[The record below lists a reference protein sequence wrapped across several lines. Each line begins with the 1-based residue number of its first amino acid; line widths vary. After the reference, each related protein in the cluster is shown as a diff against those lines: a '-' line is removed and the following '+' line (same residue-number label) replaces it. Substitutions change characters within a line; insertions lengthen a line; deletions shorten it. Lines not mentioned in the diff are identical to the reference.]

1 MIATLQSIAELAG
14 GRVINCVL
22 AGMLVAALAWAVLRL
37 TNCRNAGTRF
47 AVWFSALVAIAGL
60 SLITLPVDSSGNGVG
75 VRVPHITLPA
85 SWLWY
90 AFLIWAAVAC
100 FGILRIGVSLTQMW
114 LLRRRSRELAETEI
128 DPLLRRTLDDF
139 HASRGVKVCVS
150 DELRVPAAV
159 GITSPAVIIPRW
171 ALQELSSGELNVV
184 LLHELGHLGRW
195 DDWTNLAQKI
205 VRAVLFFHPA
215 VWWIDSHLALER
227 EMACDDLV
235 LARTSD
241 ARGYAQCLVSVAEK
255 SLLRSGM
262 ALALAAV
269 SRMRQTTAR
278 VIRILDPNRLNETRV
293 SKPALAGVTV
303 AGLMVLVALPHA
315 PTLVEFKNAT
325 PVVFAGELE
334 VPASAIRQTSF
345 KLDPVKPQPADTA
358 ARYDRPQVVNAVLR
372 SSTPADRK
380 THNQARALR
389 THVNA
394 VRPLTPRVL
403 QAGMGQ
409 DSASSMLLLVVQTQ
423 NAVQTQDFDGTG
435 LQTWNVRVWRLTVTV
450 TQKELHAHNGTIAK
464 SI

>member
-1 MIATLQSIAELAG
+1 
-14 GRVINCVL
+14 VINCVL
-22 AGMLVAALAWAVLRL
+22 AGMLVAVLAWAVLRL

-60 SLITLPVDSSGNGVG
+60 SLITLAIGGSGNGAG
-75 VRVPHITLPA
+75 VRIPHLTLPA

-90 AFLIWAAVAC
+90 AFLIWAAVAG
-100 FGILRIGVSLTQMW
+100 FGMLRIGVSLTQIW

-128 DPLLRRTLDDF
+128 DPQLRRTLDDF
-139 HASRGVKVCVS
+139 HALRRVKVCVS

-171 ALQELSSGELNVV
+171 ALEELSSCELNAV

-278 VIRILDPNRLNETRV
+278 LVRILDPNRLNETRV
-293 SKPALAGVTV
+293 SKPVLAGVTV
-303 AGLMVLVALPHA
+303 AGLMVLIALPHA

-325 PVVFAGELE
+325 PVMSAGELS
-334 VPASAIRQTSF
+334 VPASPIHQTSF
-345 KLDPVKPQPADTA
+345 KLDSAIPQPVDTA
-358 ARYDRPQVVNAVLR
+358 ARSARPHVVNAVLR

-380 THNQARALR
+380 TRNQARALR
-389 THVNA
+389 THVSA
-394 VRPLTPRVL
+394 VRPSTPRVL
-403 QAGMGQ
+403 QVSMKGQ
-409 DSASSMLLLVVQTQ
+409 ESASPIVFLVVQTQ
-423 NAVQTQDFDGTG
+423 EFERSG
-435 LQTWNVRVWRLTVTV
+435 LQAWNVRVWRLTVTV
-450 TQKELHAHNGTIAK
+450 TQKELQAQNGTIAR